1 MFMVV
6 IHVPAAIRLSLFFRE
21 TNTVDVNILTNPTT
35 INTSGQPI
43 SDIPRVIINQDD
55 DSDVFKDNPPSSL
68 CVDNMKNRSEDR
80 NLEKITVAPSSPIG
94 VFMIIFLFINVRI
107 IQDCVYSN

>member
-1 MFMVV
+1 MYPQPLNY
-6 IHVPAAIRLSLFFRE
+6 HCSLRE
-21 TNTVDVNILTNPTT
+21 TNTVGVKILTNPTT

-55 DSDVFKDNPPSSL
+55 GSDVFKDISPSSL
-68 CVDNMKNRSEDR
+68 FVDKMKNRSEDR

-94 VFMIIFLFINVRI
+94 GLMI
-107 IQDCVYSN
+107 

>member
-1 MFMVV
+1 MAVL
-6 IHVPAAIRLSLFFRE
+6 HVPTAIKLSLFFRE

-55 DSDVFKDNPPSSL
+55 DCDVFKDISPSSL
-68 CVDNMKNRSEDR
+68 FVDKMRNRSEDR

-94 VFMIIFLFINVRI
+94 GLMI
-107 IQDCVYSN
+107 

>member
-6 IHVPAAIRLSLFFRE
+6 IHVPAASKLSLFFRE
-21 TNTVDVNILTNPTT
+21 TNTVDVNVLTNPST

-43 SDIPRVIINQDD
+43 SDIPMVIINQDD
-55 DSDVFKDNPPSSL
+55 DSDIFKDNPPSSL

-94 VFMIIFLFINVRI
+94 VFMILFLFININPGLRL
-107 IQDCVYSN
+107 S

>member
-1 MFMVV
+1 MLMVI

-21 TNTVDVNILTNPTT
+21 INTVDVNILTNPTT

-68 CVDNMKNRSEDR
+68 CVDNMKNRREDR

-107 IQDCVYSN
+107 